1 MIIAGVTGGIG
12 SGKTTLCR
20 QWEKLGARVI
30 YADDLAKELMETDP
44 HVRQKLI
51 DLFGSET
58 YNPDGSLNKPHLI
71 NAAFKEGRTD
81 ELNGVVHPAVAK
93 AFKEECERAADEG
106 IEMIVEEAALL
117 LNKGRPNIF
126 DTVVIVVGDEEERIR
141 RVANRDS
148 TNREDVEARVNKQ
161 PDFKKLLGL
170 ADYVIVNDGTLEE
183 FKKKSTDLFHTIIE
197 DGKN

>member
-20 QWEKLGARVI
+20 QWEILGARVV
-30 YADDLAKELMETDP
+30 YADDLAKELMVTDP
-44 HVRQKLI
+44 DVREKLT

-71 NAAFKEGRTD
+71 NAAFNEGRTD

-106 IEMIVEEAALL
+106 VEMIVEEAALL
-117 LNKGRPNIF
+117 LNRGRPNIF
-126 DTVVIVVGDEEERIR
+126 DVVVIVIGDEEERIR
-141 RVANRDS
+141 RVAGRDS
-148 TNREDVEARVNKQ
+148 SSREEVEARVNKQ
-161 PDFKKLLGL
+161 PDFRKLVNL
-170 ADYVIVNDGTLEE
+170 ADHVIVNDGTLEE